1 MLFEATLTEVYGEE
15 CENFVKVLQVI
26 DSLEISGAEVLLADL
41 VPFFQQH
48 GIDLSMFLLNST
60 GSHLERKLE
69 NMGVCFLSTVQANVY
84 SPMHILRLARQ
95 LHHFDLIHV
104 HLFPAQLW
112 VAMAKSLTNKRTVLI
127 TTEHSTY
134 NYRRKAW
141 FRPIDKWMYSQYSAI
156 ACISQDALSA
166 LIDWVPD
173 IAGKATVIP
182 NGINLE
188 KIVTARAAS
197 KSKILLDDS
206 RPVILSIGRLQPQKD
221 HAAALRA
228 ITKIPD
234 AQLVIVGVGEMRQQL
249 EQLAFSLGITERV
262 HFLGRRLDVP
272 ELIKMADIYVQSSNF
287 EGFGIAALEAM
298 AGGLPVIASDVPG
311 LNHVVEGAGILF
323 PPGDADALAEAISSL
338 LSSQELRSKLSQ
350 AGMEKAKEFS
360 IEKTA
365 ELYIELYQRY
375 VNNS

>member
-1 MLFEATLTEVYGEE
+1 
-15 CENFVKVLQVI
+15 VKVLQVI
-26 DSLEISGAEVLLADL
+26 DSMEISGAEVLLADM
-41 VPFFQQH
+41 VPFFQQS

-60 GSHLERKLE
+60 GSHLERKLG
-69 NMGVCFLSTVQANVY
+69 NMGVCFLSSVQASVY
-84 SPMHILRLARQ
+84 SPMHVLRLARQ
-95 LHHFDLIHV
+95 LRHFDIIHV

-112 VAMAKSLTNKRTVLI
+112 AAMAKRLSDKRTVLI

-141 FRPIDKWMYSQYSAI
+141 LRPIDRWMYRQYNAI

-173 IAGKATVIP
+173 TAGKATVIQ
-182 NGINLE
+182 NGINFE
-188 KIVTARAAS
+188 RITAAGAAS
-197 KSKILLDDS
+197 KSKIPLDDS

-221 HAAALRA
+221 HAATLRA

-249 EQLAFSLGITERV
+249 EQLAISLGIADRV

-311 LNHVVEGAGILF
+311 LNNVVGGAAILF
-323 PPGDADALAEAISSL
+323 PPGDSDALAEAISSL
-338 LSSQELRSKLSQ
+338 LSSQELRSQLSQ
-350 AGMEKAKEFS
+350 AGMEKAQKFS
-360 IEKTA
+360 IEQTA
-365 ELYIELYQRY
+365 KQYVELYQRY
-375 VNNS
+375 VNN

>member
-1 MLFEATLTEVYGEE
+1 M
-15 CENFVKVLQVI
+15 KVLQVI

-41 VPFFQQH
+41 VPFFQQS
-48 GIDLSMFLLNST
+48 GIDLSMILLNST
-60 GSHLERKLE
+60 GSPLERKLE
-69 NMGVCFLSTVQANVY
+69 NMGVRFLANVQANVY
-84 SPMHILRLARQ
+84 SPRHILRLARQ
-95 LHHFDLIHV
+95 LRHFDIVHV

-112 VAMAKSLTNKRTVLI
+112 VALAKRLSNKKAVLL

-134 NYRRKAW
+134 NYRRKDW
-141 FRPIDKWMYSQYSAI
+141 FRPIDRWMYSQYSAI

-166 LIDWVPD
+166 LIDWVPET
-173 IAGKATVIP
+173 AGKATVIP
-182 NGINLE
+182 NGINFE
-188 KIVTARAAS
+188 RITTARAAR
-197 KSKILLDDS
+197 KNEFLLDDS

-221 HAAALRA
+221 HAATLHA

-234 AQLVIVGVGEMRQQL
+234 VQLVIVGVGAMREKL
-249 EQLAFSLGITERV
+249 EQLSISLGITDRV

-272 ELIKMADIYVQSSNF
+272 ELIKMADIFVQSSNF

-311 LNHVVEGAGILF
+311 LNNVVKGAGILF
-323 PPGDADALAEAISSL
+323 PPGDSDALAEAISSL

-350 AGMEKAKEFS
+350 AGVEKAKEFS

-375 VNNS
+375 VNSS